1 MKNKENSS
9 QKLNIKKMTGAID
22 KAKGEHPELTEA
34 LDLLTKLTEISFDEV
49 SPVAEN
55 ISWDKLDEGFPVID
69 KRLLPEDLGPLQK
82 RFNEI
87 VEILA
92 TEDKGGASDIITLF
106 GKEELFKKLLEGVLV
121 GQYNFPKEFTHSKPI
136 TLFAAGEALLP
147 IIDGIK
153 KSDPPPKNLDLWGE
167 SYCPIC
173 GALPNISAIE
183 GDENRLF
190 LYCSRC
196 AQTWNFRRLVCT
208 HCGEDDQHKLQ
219 YFHAE
224 DNEIHRVYVCDTCKH
239 YLKSVDKREKTTVI
253 ARLEDVLTIAL
264 DIVAKREGYKRE
276 TIDFVGLI
284 LMDYKIEK

>member
-1 MKNKENSS
+1 MKNK
-9 QKLNIKKMTGAID
+9 KDIKMMTKTIE
-22 KAKGEHPELTEA
+22 KTKGKHPELTEA
-34 LDLLTKLTEISFDEV
+34 LNLLTKLTEISFDEI

-55 ISWDKLDEGFPVID
+55 ISWEKLDEGFPVID
-69 KRLLPEDLGPLQK
+69 KRVLPEDLDPLQK
-82 RFNEI
+82 RFNDI
-87 VEILA
+87 VAILV
-92 TEDKGGASDIITLF
+92 TEDKSGASDITAFF
-106 GKEELFKKLLEGVLV
+106 GKEELFKKLLEGVLM

-147 IIDGIK
+147 VIDGIK
-153 KSDPPPKNLDLWGE
+153 KSDPPPKNLHLWDE

-173 GALPNISAIE
+173 GAMPNISAIE

-208 HCGEDDQHKLQ
+208 HCGEDDQQKLQ

-239 YLKSVDKREKTTVI
+239 YLKSVDKREKATVI
-253 ARLEDVLTIAL
+253 PRLEDVVTIAL

-284 LMDYKIEK
+284 LMDYETDK